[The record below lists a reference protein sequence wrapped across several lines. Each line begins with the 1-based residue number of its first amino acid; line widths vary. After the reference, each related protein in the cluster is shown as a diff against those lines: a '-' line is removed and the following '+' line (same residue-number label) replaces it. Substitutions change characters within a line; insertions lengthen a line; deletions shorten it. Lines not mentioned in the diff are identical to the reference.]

1 MDRTNNNLFPILEKP
16 DVSLNDK
23 PCIIFWCKV
32 CLTLI
37 HGSTKLPFCFC
48 FMCRSDKAFV
58 TALGLYL
65 GDGLKSDM
73 DTVRNGGTV
82 LEGMQ
87 TLLASTSTSLIT

>member
-1 MDRTNNNLFPILEKP
+1 
-16 DVSLNDK
+16 
-23 PCIIFWCKV
+23 
-32 CLTLI
+32 
-37 HGSTKLPFCFC
+37 
-48 FMCRSDKAFV
+48 MCRSDKAFI

-73 DTVRNGGTV
+73 DTVRNGGSV